1 MRGTEERAP
10 LKVALLG
17 CGVVGS
23 QVYRLLTEQS
33 ADLKAR
39 AGAPLEIV
47 GCVARCGEEAGTS
60 PAMSLSSRICCT
72 TDGLDL
78 VTRPGRRHRDRAGS
92 AGDRASPGPC
102 SLAALSAGKSV
113 VDTANKA
120 LVAADRAI
128 LHKTASQAL
137 R

>member
-39 AGAPLEIV
+39 AGAPLQIV
-47 GCVARCGEEAGTS
+47 GVAVS
-60 PAMSLSSRICCT
+60 
-72 TDGLDL
+72 D
-78 VTRPGRRHRDRAGS
+78 PGRPRDV
-92 AGDRASPGPC
+92 P
-102 SLAALSAGKSV
+102 
-113 VDTANKA
+113 VDP
-120 LVAADRAI
+120 
-128 LHKTASQAL
+128 HC
-137 R
+137 